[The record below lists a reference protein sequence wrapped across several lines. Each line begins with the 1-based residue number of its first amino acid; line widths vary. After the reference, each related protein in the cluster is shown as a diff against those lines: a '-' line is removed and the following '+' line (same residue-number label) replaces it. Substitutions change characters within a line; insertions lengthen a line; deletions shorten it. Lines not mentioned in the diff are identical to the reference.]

1 MYMKEALLMTCA
13 GAGFMLLMTCLGA
26 FTVFIFGSETK
37 LSAQRFMSGFSGGV
51 MIAASVWSMII
62 PALDI
67 VGGIKGVAII
77 SFGIAG
83 GAATIAG
90 ADALLC
96 KYRFKGE
103 NESIRK
109 RNSLLMLAVTLH
121 NIPEGMAVGLSFAIA
136 ATTGEYGAALTLALC
151 IGIQNFPEGAAISLP
166 MRREGMTKAK
176 SALKGCATGLVEP
189 PAAILAVLLSTAFA
203 SVMPLMLSFAAGAM
217 LYVTAEELIPE
228 SNGGGKYG
236 TAGLIF
242 GFIMMFALDVILG

>member
-1 MYMKEALLMTCA
+1 MKEALLMTCA
-13 GAGFMLLMTCLGA
+13 GSGFMLLMTCLGA
-26 FTVFIFGSETK
+26 FTVFIFGRETK
-37 LSAQRFMSGFSGGV
+37 LSTQRFMSGFSGGV

-62 PALDI
+62 PALEFSE
-67 VGGIKGVAII
+67 GKKGVPIIAI
-77 SFGIAG
+77 GIIL
-83 GAATIAG
+83 GASTIAI

-103 NESIRK
+103 DESLQK

-136 ATTGEYGAALTLALC
+136 ATTGEYGAAITLALC

-166 MRREGMTKAK
+166 MRQEGMTKAK
-176 SALKGCATGLVEP
+176 SAIKGCMTGLVEP
-189 PAAILAVLLSTAFA
+189 PAAILAVLLMAAFR

-228 SNGGGKYG
+228 SNGGGKHG

-242 GFIMMFALDVILG
+242 GFIIMFALDVVLG

>member
-1 MYMKEALLMTCA
+1 MKEALLMASA
-13 GAGFMLLMTCLGA
+13 GAGFMLLMTSLGA
-26 FTVFIFGSETK
+26 FTVLIFGKETK

-51 MIAASVWSMII
+51 MIAASVWSMIM

-136 ATTGEYGAALTLALC
+136 ATTGEYGAAITLALC

-176 SALKGCATGLVEP
+176 AAFKGCATGLVEP
-189 PAAILAVLLSTAFA
+189 PAVLLAVLLSTVFS
-203 SVMPLMLSFAAGAM
+203 SVMPLLLSFAAGAM
-217 LYVTAEELIPE
+217 IYVVIRELIPE
-228 SNGGGKYG
+228 GERGNPSY
-236 TAGLIF
+236 ISSVF
-242 GFIMMFALDVILG
+242 FALGFTVMMSLDVALG

>member
-1 MYMKEALLMTCA
+1 MASA
-13 GAGFMLLMTCLGA
+13 GAGFMLLMTSLGA
-26 FTVFIFGSETK
+26 FTVLIFGKETK

-51 MIAASVWSMII
+51 MIAASVWSMIM

-121 NIPEGMAVGLSFAIA
+121 NIPVGIAVLLSFAIA
-136 ATTGEYGAALTLALC
+136 ATTG
-151 IGIQNFPEGAAISLP
+151 
-166 MRREGMTKAK
+166 
-176 SALKGCATGLVEP
+176 
-189 PAAILAVLLSTAFA
+189 
-203 SVMPLMLSFAAGAM
+203 
-217 LYVTAEELIPE
+217 
-228 SNGGGKYG
+228 
-236 TAGLIF
+236 
-242 GFIMMFALDVILG
+242 